1 MSLLFFFIYWIFDF
15 LYIYI
20 YILSSSFFAHEQK
33 FQKNLDRTR
42 AVKQNMCNLT
52 IFYCFFWGGKKGD
65 SFFFFFSPAAF
76 SFFLFS
82 AAVRSTLLP
91 LK

>member
-1 MSLLFFFIYWIFDF
+1 MSLLFFFLIGF
-15 LYIYI
+15 LTFYIYI

-52 IFYCFFWGGKKGD
+52 IFYCFFWGGKKGN